1 VVGGTGERKTLRLVA
16 QYADAC
22 NLFLGSPEEIAHKLD
37 VLRRHCD
44 DVGRNYDEI
53 DKTVV
58 GGLNRPLDDVDAW
71 LASMQ
76 EYADLGISQV
86 WLGPD
91 AHDPVGWTEQ
101 MAERVVSRLAEI
113 GA

>member
-1 VVGGTGERKTLRLVA
+1 MVGGTGERKTLRLVA

-22 NLFLGSPEEIAHKLD
+22 NFFLAPPEEIAHKLD

-44 DVGRNYDEI
+44 DVGRDYDEI
-53 DKTVV
+53 AKTVV
-58 GGLNRPLDDVDAW
+58 GTLNRPLDDVAGW

-76 EYADLGISQV
+76 EYADLGITQV
-86 WLGPD
+86 WVGPD
-91 AHDPVGWTEQ
+91 AADPVGWAGQMGEQ
-101 MAERVVSRLAEI
+101 VVPRLAEI